1 MNTPANNV
9 IIAAM
14 MLKMQQAP
22 ATSFF
27 ADPNE
32 VSIAVEKVLL
42 QLAAVAIQ
50 VHLVFV
56 VGIYF

>member
-1 MNTPANNV
+1 
-9 IIAAM
+9 

-50 VHLVFV
+50 EHLVFV